1 MNAQELMKAAKK
13 IYKQVDNNFGIAK
26 SLMMYVQIDLSK
38 HCKDL
43 QSKQKEKLVNKLT

>member
-13 IYKQVDNNFGIAK
+13 MYKQVDNNFGIAK
-26 SLMMYVQIDLSK
+26 ILMMYVQIDIGK

-43 QSKQKEKLVNKLT
+43 QSKQKEKSVNKLN